1 MRPGSRANIVNLVDH
16 VRNSETAFPG
26 YARAVNRLDPDA
38 TSEPRATPRM
48 VVTSALFWSYMLIT
62 NPLLWMGAVVLF
74 VLSAPFDRR
83 RRLLHL
89 YTSAWAYHYIKILP
103 LWSTEFRGVDQIERD
118 RTYVLVANH
127 QSLGDIL
134 LLFGLFRH
142 FKWVSKREI
151 FRVPFIGWNMRMND
165 YVGLVRGD
173 AASIEKMLSEC
184 RAHLRRGSSVMLF
197 PEGTRSEDGEMKA
210 FKRGAFTLAKE
221 LDLPIVP
228 VVIDGTRDVL
238 PKHGLMLRQERMLRM
253 RVSVLEPVAASACAD
268 ARELGD
274 LVRER
279 MVRELARL
287 RAEKSAADV

>member
-1 MRPGSRANIVNLVDH
+1 MVL
-16 VRNSETAFPG
+16 
-26 YARAVNRLDPDA
+26 
-38 TSEPRATPRM
+38 TSI
-48 VVTSALFWSYMLIT
+48 LFWSYMAIT
-62 NPLLWMGAVVLF
+62 NPLLWAGAVVLF
-74 VLSAPFDRR
+74 VVSAPFDRR

-89 YTSAWAYHYIKILP
+89 YTSAWAYHYVKLLP
-103 LWSTEFRGVDQIERD
+103 LWSTEFRGVAHIEQGK
-118 RTYVLVANH
+118 TYVFVANH

-173 AASIEKMLSEC
+173 TASIERMLAEC

-210 FKRGAFTLAKE
+210 FKRGAFVLAKE

-228 VVIDGTRDVL
+228 IVIDGTRDAL
-238 PKHGLMLRQERMLRM
+238 PKHGLLLRQESMLRM
-253 RVSVLEPVAASACAD
+253 RVSVLEPVAASSRTD
-268 ARELGD
+268 AHELGD
-274 LVRER
+274 LVHAQ

-287 RAEKSAADV
+287 RRDESSDAAGVDRQ